1 MNGCPNI
8 STGRCNCLTRAE
20 RLATLRSG
28 GSIMVVQVTGSRN
41 VSHSTPS
48 HSLATTSA
56 VAERSWI
63 AASRLPVIRSVI
75 LGTTLFVALL
85 VWVAFS
91 VGLIPQGTHLIDK
104 LRVLGVTTWLYA
116 LVQLI
121 DMKLWH
127 SRFAQRRRAASRIPE
142 VVEGWLLA
150 QMLSSFGVVY
160 YALTDDARWLA
171 AGILM
176 LLLSFVV
183 FPIRDEP

>member
-1 MNGCPNI
+1 M
-8 STGRCNCLTRAE
+8 
-20 RLATLRSG
+20 
-28 GSIMVVQVTGSRN
+28 
-41 VSHSTPS
+41 
-48 HSLATTSA
+48 
-56 VAERSWI
+56 
-63 AASRLPVIRSVI
+63 I

-91 VGLIPQGTHLIDK
+91 VGLIPQGTHLVDR

-116 LVQLI
+116 LVQII
-121 DMKLWH
+121 DMKIWH

-160 YALTDDARWLA
+160 YALTDDAHWFV
-171 AGILM
+171 AGIVM

>member
-1 MNGCPNI
+1 M
-8 STGRCNCLTRAE
+8 
-20 RLATLRSG
+20 
-28 GSIMVVQVTGSRN
+28 
-41 VSHSTPS
+41 SHTTPS
-48 HSLATTSA
+48 HSVATTSTA
-56 VAERSWI
+56 TEKAWLTP
-63 AASRLPVIRSVI
+63 ARLPAIRSVI

-91 VGLIPQGTHLIDK
+91 VGLIPQGTPYIDK

-116 LVQLI
+116 LVQII
-121 DMKLWH
+121 DMKIWH

-160 YALTDDARWLA
+160 YALTDDAHWFV
-171 AGILM
+171 AGIVM